1 MINLSKD
8 LKETKEE
15 KKNLKEQLSNVLPK
29 YIEEQQKVNL
39 FDIIIIKFLIIVFFR
54 KQKEIYYYKE
64 LKFLKK
70 RIKRKKNKLRKI
82 SIKLNK
88 IKN

>member
-39 FDIIIIKFLIIVFFR
+39 FDI
-54 KQKEIYYYKE
+54 
-64 LKFLKK
+64 
-70 RIKRKKNKLRKI
+70 
-82 SIKLNK
+82 
-88 IKN
+88 